1 MPNIQSKPSAQSI
14 NHDNGTRLQALALA
28 EAGIPVK
35 IITAMTEISRW
46 TISRL
51 QKQARDRGYDPNTS
65 KKLLLSYVTDAP
77 RSGRPKVVTPEIENV
92 ILAAVRKNRYGR
104 EKTLSMLTAEQGI
117 SATTVLKVKKS
128 NFQSCKA
135 FKKPAPTETMMEPRY
150 QFALRYR
157 DWTVENW
164 KRVI

>member
-14 NHDNGTRLQALALA
+14 NHDVGIRLQALALA

-35 IITAMTEISRW
+35 TITAMTEISRW

-77 RSGRPKVVTPEIENV
+77 RSGRPKVATPEIENV
-92 ILAAVRKNRYGR
+92 ILTAVRKNRYGR

-117 SATTVLKVKKS
+117 SATTVLKVKKN

-135 FKKPAPTETMMEPRY
+135 FKKLALTETMIKARY

-157 DWTVENW
+157 DWTIED
-164 KRVI
+164 

>member
-28 EAGIPVK
+28 EAGIAVK

-46 TISRL
+46 TIIRL

-77 RSGRPKVVTPEIENV
+77 RSGRPKVVTPEVESA
-92 ILAAVRKNRYGR
+92 ILAAVRKDRYGR
-104 EKTLSMLTAEQGI
+104 EKTLLMLTAEQGI
-117 SATTVLKVKKS
+117 SATTVLKVLKKN
-128 NFQSCKA
+128 NFRSCKTSQ
-135 FKKPAPTETMMEPRY
+135 KPALTEAMIARPEC
-150 QFALRYR
+150 
-157 DWTVENW
+157 N
-164 KRVI
+164 